1 MEEQDFFRK
10 ALADF
15 THEAANG
22 GAIRHLADLGYTVRQ
37 IAAQLDFPAP
47 YERVQ
52 KETWERLVDTGVIL
66 LQEPGSGGRRK
77 RAVYV
82 REYDKYG
89 KASFRRVSEEEQ
101 DDSRS
106 YTPAL
111 QGRRKG
117 EEGTAVICWK
127 ERAFDGGKACS
138 TQELAA
144 LLDLKIAENG
154 KESAYMSCDFG
165 LTARREPEKYQAL
178 LDILDERQREYVSGL
193 PWERGRVYHRM
204 DFRMKEI
211 LMKLYG
217 AGHYHGKCYFLKTE
231 EIVTL

>member
-1 MEEQDFFRK
+1 MQEQDFFRN

-37 IAAQLDFPAP
+37 IAAQLDFPAL

-66 LQEPGSGGRRK
+66 LQEPGSGRRRK

-89 KASFRRVSEEEQ
+89 KASFRRVSEGERE
-101 DDSRS
+101 DGGSDI
-106 YTPAL
+106 PAR
-111 QGRRKG
+111 QGRKKG
-117 EEGTAVICWK
+117 EEGAADICWK
-127 ERAFDGGKACS
+127 ERAFDRGKACS
-138 TQELAA
+138 LRELAG
-144 LLDLKIAENG
+144 LLDSGIAANG
-154 KESAYMSCDFG
+154 KECVYMSCDFG
-165 LTARREPEKYQAL
+165 LTAGREPEKYQAL
-178 LDILDERQREYVSGL
+178 LDILEERQREYVSGL
-193 PWERGRVYHRM
+193 PWERRRVYHKL

-211 LMKLYG
+211 LIRLYG
-217 AGHYHGKCYFLKTE
+217 TGYYHGRCYFLKTE
-231 EIVTL
+231 EIITL